1 MLRDHI
7 VASDSATIRRGAFV
21 NLTGVAVEIK
31 GYSEFRDRY
40 FDIIKRFYEK
50 YGISLPRFVLKT
62 QDILNLIPSYT
73 LQEAHIELTEE
84 LLQIENIRRINVTN
98 TIFWKKYLLGK
109 ARWGD

>member
-7 VASDSATIRRGAFV
+7 VASDSATIRRGAFA

-31 GYSEFRDRY
+31 GYSEFRNRH
-40 FDIIKRFYEK
+40 FDTIKGFYEK

-98 TIFWKKYLLGK
+98 THACSVK
-109 ARWGD
+109 